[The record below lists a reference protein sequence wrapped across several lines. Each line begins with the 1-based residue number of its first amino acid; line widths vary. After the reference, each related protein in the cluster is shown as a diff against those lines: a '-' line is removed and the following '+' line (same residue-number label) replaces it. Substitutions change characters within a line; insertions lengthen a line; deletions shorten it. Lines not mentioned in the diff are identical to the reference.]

1 MNTIEL
7 FICFAVIIY
16 YRIGIETNPLIFL
29 TMADESIDN
38 NIKNIETWDDFGFK
52 TDLLRG
58 IFSYGFENPS
68 EIQKKAIH
76 PIINGKDT
84 IAQAQSGSGKTGTF
98 SISALQTVDLSKTEL
113 QVLIISPTHELAKQT
128 ASVISALGSC
138 MEGLVVKTM
147 IGGTSV
153 QQEAEDISANPPH
166 IIVGSAGRIHD
177 MIRRKHI
184 NIYTVKLFILDE
196 ADEMLSGGFK
206 EQIYHI
212 FQYFNEDIQVALFSA
227 TMPDEMITLAHKFM
241 RDPVKITMKKEELNL
256 ECIQQYFIA
265 VQNDYYKYDMLKR
278 IFEMISV
285 NQCIIYCNSVKRVI
299 DLHKAMIDEGF
310 SVCAIH
316 SSMDK
321 SERDA
326 TFRNFR
332 NGVFRVLISS
342 NITARGIDVQQ
353 VATVIN
359 FDITNDVHTYL
370 HRIGRS
376 GRWGR
381 KGLAINFITR
391 RDINTIRSIEN
402 YYKISINELPNDFQ
416 V

>member
-1 MNTIEL
+1 MSDDTK
-7 FICFAVIIY
+7 
-16 YRIGIETNPLIFL
+16 IFED
-29 TMADESIDN
+29 TE
-38 NIKNIETWDDFGFK
+38 IKNIESWEDFGFK

-58 IFSYGFENPS
+58 IYSYGFETPS
-68 EIQKKAIH
+68 EIQKKAIY

-98 SISALQTVDLSKTEL
+98 SIGALQAIDVSKKEL
-113 QVLIISPTHELAKQT
+113 QALIISPTHELAKQT
-128 ASVISALGSC
+128 TNVITALGSC
-138 MEGLVVKTM
+138 MEGLIVKTM
-147 IGGTSV
+147 VGGTSV
-153 QQEAEDISANPPH
+153 QQEASDIIDNPPH
-166 IIVGSAGRIHD
+166 IIVGCAGRIHD
-177 MIRRKHI
+177 MVRRKHI

-196 ADEMLSGGFK
+196 ADEMLSGSFK
-206 EQIYHI
+206 EQIHGI

-227 TMPDEMITLAHKFM
+227 TMPDEIITLGNKFM
-241 RDPVKITMKKEELNL
+241 REPIKITMKKEELNL

-278 IFEMISV
+278 LFETISV
-285 NQCIIYCNSVKRVI
+285 NQCIIYCNSVKRVV

-316 SSMDK
+316 SSMEK

-332 NGVFRVLISS
+332 NGGFRVLISS

-359 FDITNDVHTYL
+359 FDITGDVHTYL

-391 RDINTIRSIEN
+391 RDINTIRSIES
-402 YYKISINELPNDFQ
+402 YYNITINELPNDFQ

>member
-1 MNTIEL
+1 MSDETI
-7 FICFAVIIY
+7 
-16 YRIGIETNPLIFL
+16 
-29 TMADESIDN
+29 N
-38 NIKNIETWDDFGFK
+38 NDSEIQNIESWEDFGFK

-68 EIQKKAIH
+68 EIQKKAIY
-76 PIINGKDT
+76 PIIIGKDT

-98 SISALQTVDLSKTEL
+98 SIGALQRIDVTKQEL
-113 QVLIISPTHELAKQT
+113 QALIISPTHELAKQT
-128 ASVISALGSC
+128 TNVITALGSC

-153 QQEAEDISANPPH
+153 QQDASDIACTPPH
-166 IIVGSAGRIHD
+166 IIVGCAGRIHD
-177 MIRRKHI
+177 MVRRKHI
-184 NIYTVKLFILDE
+184 NIYTVKIFIVDE
-196 ADEMLSGGFK
+196 ADEMLSGSFK
-206 EQIYHI
+206 DQIYGI
-212 FQYFNEDIQVALFSA
+212 FQYFNQDIQVALFSA
-227 TMPDEMITLAHKFM
+227 TMPDEIITLAHKFM

-278 IFEMISV
+278 LFEMISV
-285 NQCIIYCNSVKRVI
+285 NQCIIYCNSVKRVV
-299 DLHKAMIDEGF
+299 DLHRAMIDEGF

-321 SERDA
+321 SERET

-332 NGVFRVLISS
+332 NGGFRVLISS

-359 FDITNDVHTYL
+359 FDITGDVHTYL

-402 YYKISINELPNDFQ
+402 YYKININELPNDFQ